1 MNNEPITFDHS
12 DTRTAILE
20 AARDLLAE
28 TGLEA
33 LSMRAVARRV
43 GVTATAIYHY
53 FENKDALVRSVVQT
67 GYQRMES
74 YLEGATHQHP
84 LGSRERL
91 QALGE
96 AYVRFALEN
105 REYFKVLFTLEMR
118 RPQRL
123 EESPEGGGYRLL
135 LRAVTQAIQ
144 SGTIRRADPEL
155 VAFHLWAYV
164 HGLVSLL
171 LAYPAA
177 AGEGVP
183 GVGTALELLH
193 RLRPIL
199 RDGLKP
205 ARADS

>member
-1 MNNEPITFDHS
+1 MKNQTALRDRS
-12 DTRTAILE
+12 DTGTAILE

-43 GVTATAIYHY
+43 GVSATAIYHY
-53 FENKDALVRSVVQT
+53 FENKEALVRSVVDT
-67 GYQRMES
+67 GYQRMEG
-74 YLEGATHQHP
+74 YLQRATRPHP

-91 QALGE
+91 RALGE

-105 REYFKVLFTLEMR
+105 REYFKVLFTLEMQ

-135 LRAVTQAIQ
+135 LETVAQTMD
-144 SGTIRRADPEL
+144 SGAIRRADPEL

-164 HGLVSLL
+164 HGLVNLL

-177 AGEGVP
+177 TGEGAPDV
-183 GVGTALELLH
+183 VTALELLQ
-193 RLRPIL
+193 RLRPLL
-199 RDGLKP
+199 RDGLAP
-205 ARADS
+205 DADGS

>member
-1 MNNEPITFDHS
+1 MNEPATFDRS

-33 LSMRAVARRV
+33 LSMRTVARRV
-43 GVTATAIYHY
+43 GVSATAIYHY

-67 GYQRMES
+67 GYQRMED
-74 YLEGATHQHP
+74 YLERATRP
-84 LGSRERL
+84 LPIGSRERL

-123 EESPEGGGYRLL
+123 EDSPEGGGYRLL
-135 LRAVTQAIQ
+135 LETVAQAIH
-144 SGTIRRADPEL
+144 SGAIRRADPEL

-164 HGLVSLL
+164 HGLVNLL
-171 LAYPAA
+171 LAYPAGP
-177 AGEGVP
+177 GEGAPDVR
-183 GVGTALELLH
+183 TALDWLQ
-193 RLRPIL
+193 RLRPLL
-199 RDGLKP
+199 RD
-205 ARADS
+205 

>member
-1 MNNEPITFDHS
+1 MKNQPPLREHS

-28 TGLEA
+28 RGLEA

-43 GVTATAIYHY
+43 GVSATAIYHH
-53 FENKDALVRSVVQT
+53 FENKEALVRAVVDA

-74 YLEGATHQHP
+74 YLQHAARPHP

-91 QALGE
+91 RALGE

-105 REYFKVLFTLEMR
+105 REYFKVLFTLEMQ
-118 RPQRL
+118 RPHSL

-135 LRAVTQAIQ
+135 LETVAQTMD
-144 SGTIRRADPEL
+144 SGAIRRADPEL

-164 HGLVSLL
+164 HGLVNLL
-171 LAYPAA
+171 LAYPA
-177 AGEGVP
+177 GTSEGAP
-183 GVGTALELLH
+183 DLTTALELLQ
-193 RLRPIL
+193 RLRPLL
-199 RDGLKP
+199 RDGLAP
-205 ARADS
+205 DR